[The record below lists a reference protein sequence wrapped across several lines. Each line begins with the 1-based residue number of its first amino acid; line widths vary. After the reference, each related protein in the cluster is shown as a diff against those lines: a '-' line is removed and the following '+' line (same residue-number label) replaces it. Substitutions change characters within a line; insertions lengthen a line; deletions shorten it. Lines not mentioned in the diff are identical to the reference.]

1 MSRNWPYG
9 LNLFILKGGKGWAD
23 TATPVFMSVIL
34 LGRKNYDVLFST
46 LNGSNAYQY
55 EKENLAKFVRDLYSL
70 NTMSYNVRYGEEMPI
85 PKEYEPNYEPPVQE
99 IQLYKLLQC
108 ILYQIE
114 LTPEQLEKDN
124 KSELAESLRFAEAML
139 QRLASGIIYKLP
151 TYQKAAWGL

>member
-1 MSRNWPYG
+1 
-9 LNLFILKGGKGWAD
+9 
-23 TATPVFMSVIL
+23 
-34 LGRKNYDVLFST
+34 
-46 LNGSNAYQY
+46 
-55 EKENLAKFVRDLYSL
+55 
-70 NTMSYNVRYGEEMPI
+70 MPI